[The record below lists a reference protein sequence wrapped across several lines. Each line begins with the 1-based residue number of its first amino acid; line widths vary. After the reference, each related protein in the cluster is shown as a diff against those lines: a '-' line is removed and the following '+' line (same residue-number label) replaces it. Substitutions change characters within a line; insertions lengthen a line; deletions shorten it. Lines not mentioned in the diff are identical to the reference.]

1 MSGAEFEAFADALA
15 EGAAPRP
22 AAAPALDRVA
32 VLGGGPEARLLA
44 CLCLAE
50 GAEVTLF
57 TAYGREMEP
66 LRRAGG
72 ITLRGAGP
80 VGTFAV
86 DRTEGP
92 SIRLTGELDNAI
104 RGAELI
110 FLTGPVLK
118 QRTYA
123 MVLAEHLADGQILA
137 MAPGRSLGALEA
149 AWLLR
154 AGGCA
159 ADFALVETQ
168 GPPYWIRE
176 NGSVLHLTRAAPVPA
191 AALPSDR
198 TDAVR
203 GVSRFLP
210 NLRAV
215 QTVVHG
221 GFADGSGL
229 VEIPALLL
237 GGPLAPP
244 GGLEL
249 PPGAEPLEERSNF
262 RTLIGLRHEAVIDTM
277 AAERRTVA
285 ARWGVRDLPGTAE
298 WLEMCAGAEV
308 GEGLRPVPSREE
320 AARLA
325 RCAVIGSL
333 IPLLSA
339 AEAAGLDAPVT
350 RSAAALAQATLGG
363 GLVNAGRRLDTIGID
378 PGNLDE
384 ARRAMDAVA
393 RGEP

>member
-1 MSGAEFEAFADALA
+1 MSGAEFEAFASALE

-22 AAAPALDRVA
+22 ATAPALDRVA

-50 GAEVTLF
+50 GADVTLF

-80 VGTFAV
+80 VGTFPV
-86 DRTEGP
+86 DRPEGP
-92 SIRLTGELDNAI
+92 SIRLSGELDIAI

-123 MVLAEHLADGQILA
+123 MVLAEHLSDGQILA

-159 ADFALVETQ
+159 ADFALVESQ
-168 GPPYWIRE
+168 GPPFWIRE

-198 TDAVR
+198 TDAVQ
-203 GVSRFLP
+203 GVSRYLP
-210 NLRAV
+210 NLRPV

-237 GGPLAPP
+237 GGPLGPP
-244 GGLEL
+244 GGVEL
-249 PPGAEPLEERSNF
+249 PPGAEPLEERFNF
-262 RTLIGLRHEAVIDTM
+262 RTLIGSRHEAVIDAM
-277 AAERRTVA
+277 ATERRKVA
-285 ARWGVRDLPGTAE
+285 ARWGVRDLPGTGE
-298 WLEMCAGAEV
+298 WLEMCAGAEA
-308 GEGLRPVPSREE
+308 GEGLRPIPNGEE

-339 AEAAGLDAPVT
+339 AEAAEQDAPVT
-350 RSAAALAQATLGG
+350 RSLATLAQAALGG

-378 PGNLDE
+378 PGNLDD